1 MRTTITID
9 EELLLELMLESE
21 ATSRSQA
28 IRKAI
33 ESFLERKR
41 RDRFKKLA
49 GTRISDLEWKPLEE
63 LEIQE
68 LRHG

>member
-49 GTRISDLEWKPLEE
+49 GTRIYDLEWKPLEE